1 MDTIKYCNTITVT
14 AKGQLRGQLDKKW
27 WYKVHFIYQS
37 PQVAYELNTD
47 MLLLWKSSF
56 LSKTNQYPV
65 KQLGNKVCSWG
76 HNSKRYTIP
85 TTALLYP
92 QLGAAYR
99 FALINML

>member
-27 WYKVHFIYQS
+27 WYKVH
-37 PQVAYELNTD
+37 
-47 MLLLWKSSF
+47 WKSSF